1 MSSYDDDEMDF
12 GDDDDGVS
20 LKECV
25 FMAFQRLA
33 PAKPRNCAKKRFFF
47 TSSPI
52 ASSTLVLLYL

>member
-33 PAKPRNCAKKRFFF
+33 PAKPRNCAK
-47 TSSPI
+47 
-52 ASSTLVLLYL
+52 